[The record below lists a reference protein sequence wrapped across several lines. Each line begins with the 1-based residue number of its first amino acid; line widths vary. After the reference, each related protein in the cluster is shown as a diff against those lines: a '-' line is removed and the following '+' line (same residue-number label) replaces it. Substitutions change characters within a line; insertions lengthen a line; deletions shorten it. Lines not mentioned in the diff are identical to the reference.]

1 MKQTFNTM
9 TLLVVAFC
17 FLSSPA
23 VRAQNIPNADFD
35 SIYIGGIDRVYHWVT
50 SDALY
55 FSNDTVVPF
64 PPDTHYPPQS
74 GNHHFLIRTVLVNYF
89 DPEPEHYL
97 KSVILHNDSV
107 LKYPNGSQ
115 FNSFICNG
123 DHFYSDSQGFMDFS
137 RGGTPFPY
145 RPLTIN
151 GSYKFFD
158 SLSPLPDFGR
168 VVALL
173 KKWNP
178 ITLQA
183 DTIAMAQSGSELSP
197 SAVWNLF
204 SVPFIYADTAL
215 PDSIVVIIYSSTNS
229 SGPASLY
236 IDDIHFDFT
245 TAAPITKVLPD
256 RWVIYPN
263 PCREMLHFKDPPV
276 NTIRYA
282 ICSLQGV
289 LIQGGI
295 TDNEIIRLTGLPPG
309 VYVLL
314 IFEDDCVKRKK
325 FIIAHF

>member
-1 MKQTFNTM
+1 MKQKFNTLFF
-9 TLLVVAFC
+9 LLSAMCIFY
-17 FLSSPA
+17 SYA
-23 VRAQNIPNADFD
+23 GRAQNIPNADFD

-74 GNHHFLIRTVLVNYF
+74 GNHHFLIRTVQVNYF

-97 KSVILHNDSV
+97 KSVILHNDSA

-123 DHFYSDSQGFMDFS
+123 DHFYSDSQGFIDFS

-151 GSYKFFD
+151 GMYKFFD

-168 VVALL
+168 VVTLL

-183 DTIAMAQSGSELSP
+183 DTIAMAHSGNELSP

-204 SVPFIYADTAL
+204 SVPFIYSDTAL

-229 SGPASLY
+229 SSPTSLY

-245 TAAPITKVLPD
+245 TTAPITEVLPD

-263 PCREMLHFKDPPV
+263 PCRGVAFITPSPDAEVQFTILNMQGQMVGSGVSADGELNMLGLAPGYY
-276 NTIRYA
+276 T
-282 ICSLQGV
+282 L
-289 LIQGGI
+289 LL
-295 TDNEIIRLTGLPPG
+295 NENGNIGR
-309 VYVLL
+309 
-314 IFEDDCVKRKK
+314 VKVIK
-325 FIIAHF
+325 AE